1 MKIENVL
8 LLLYAD
14 MEDPD
19 MTPSRQSSLP
29 LPQNNPLSL
38 SLYLPPFLRLHST
51 SSLLTRTHISPL
63 FSYPILFALEKADPP
78 ANASH

>member
-1 MKIENVL
+1 MKFENVL

-38 SLYLPPFLRLHST
+38 SL
-51 SSLLTRTHISPL
+51 SLLFFTYTRL
-63 FSYPILFALEKADPP
+63 LRF
-78 ANASH
+78 

>member
-1 MKIENVL
+1 MKFENVL

-38 SLYLPPFLRLHST
+38 SLPPFLHLHST
-51 SSLLTRTHISPL
+51 SLLLTRTHISPL